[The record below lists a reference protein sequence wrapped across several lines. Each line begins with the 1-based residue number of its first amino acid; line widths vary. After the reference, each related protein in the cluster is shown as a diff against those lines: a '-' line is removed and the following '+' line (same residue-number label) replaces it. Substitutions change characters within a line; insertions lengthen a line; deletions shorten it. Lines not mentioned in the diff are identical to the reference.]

1 MKKKLI
7 LLLLFLLC
15 AALSFGVSTL
25 AFSKDNLANRAEQRK
40 VSAYD
45 SAAFSSANG
54 MHVITLHAFDGY
66 VNNIRLSFSRS
77 DTLPAEVT
85 VYYTE
90 NAEELFRAEKSVK
103 AELEVKNSDLY
114 LSLEKDIYS
123 AKLVFD
129 GGASLPSMA
138 ETNPQRLHVN
148 VFLAI
153 LLFAAPFVILW
164 SMTEMF
170 FDRKEFKK
178 DISSLRRYKYLLL
191 DLVGRD
197 LKTKYRRSVLGVL
210 WSVLNPLLMMLV
222 LTAVFSNIMRVQ
234 VEGGFALFYLTGY
247 IMFNFVSES
256 TNMSLSSVYYASGLI
271 KKVYLPKYLFPLEKC
286 IFSFVNMLFSLIAFV
301 IVFVIF
307 TVTGQASAHV
317 TMLLFPIPMLYLFV
331 FSLGLSLFLAA
342 IYIFFRDIGHI
353 YGVLLTVWMYASP
366 VIYPVSILP
375 AWLASVIKI
384 NPLYHY
390 ITYFRNIMLYGTL
403 PSFSDNLVCLLFAF
417 AMLGFGITIFRK
429 AQDKFILYI

>member
-1 MKKKLI
+1 ML
-7 LLLLFLLC
+7 LLC

-45 SAAFSSANG
+45 SAAFSSENG

-66 VNNIRLSFSRS
+66 VSNIRLSFDRS
-77 DTLPAEVT
+77 ASLPAEVT

-90 NAEELFRAEKSVK
+90 SAEQLFSAERSVK
-103 AELEVKNSDLY
+103 AELDVKNSDLY

-123 AKLVFD
+123 AKLVFSET
-129 GGASLPSMA
+129 ASLPSLA
-138 ETNPQRLHVN
+138 EANPQRLHVN

-153 LLFAAPFVILW
+153 LLFAAPSVILW
-164 SMTEMF
+164 SVTEAF

-178 DISSLRRYKYLLL
+178 DIYSLRRYKYLLH

-197 LKTKYRRSVLGVL
+197 LKIKYRRSVLGLL

-247 IMFNFVSES
+247 IMFNFISES

-286 IFSFVNMLFSLIAFV
+286 IFCFVNMVFSLLAFV
-301 IVFVIF
+301 IVFVVFIF
-307 TVTGQASAHV
+307 MGKASLHA
-317 TMLLFPIPMLYLFV
+317 TMLLFLVPMLYLFI
-331 FSLGLSLFLAA
+331 FSLGLSLLLAA
-342 IYIFFRDIGHI
+342 VYIFFRDIGHI

-375 AWLASVIKI
+375 AWLASVMKL

-390 ITYFRNIMLYGTL
+390 ITYFRSIMLYGTL
-403 PSFSDNLVCLLFAF
+403 PSLSDNLICLLFSV
-417 AMLGFGITIFRK
+417 AMLCFGITVFRK
-429 AQDKFILYI
+429 SQDKFILYI